1 MAFVPGGG
9 FYPTKKYTTTR
20 APYQVRRPS
29 PYKYSTPRPTTSAA
43 RYFRTGARIGL
54 AASMIRKYR
63 VKRKLKL
70 TKRIP
75 QGAGSTFSSF
85 TRGAKKMRSQ
95 YYAMWKNNQKYTV
108 TNLNSTRLSQ
118 SAYGKQGISSYQIMG
133 STTFSD
139 DLTRFASGGTPTTL
153 PAASLLYGSL
163 NIVSTFTNV
172 ELTTCYVD
180 IYELSPRFHIPSSS
194 YTPAAAWTA
203 GLLSETGVVSG
214 YQNDPYEKPF
224 RSRLFCHFYKV
235 DKIIRFELAPGES
248 HKHTSTYNINK
259 MIHGS
264 LVNAFT
270 YVKDYS
276 TFQMYVVSGTPINDT
291 TNTSL
296 VSTSTITVDIV
307 HNSSYTVTKP
317 ANIYDQT
324 VSTNSL
330 NNIVKANVVTDT
342 TIQADASA

>member
-1 MAFVPGGG
+1 MAFIPGGG
-9 FYPTKKYTTTR
+9 YNPQKRYTASS
-20 APYQVRRPS
+20 APYKIRRVYN
-29 PYKYSTPRPTTSAA
+29 PYNSRPRPMTSAA
-43 RYFRTGARIGL
+43 RYLKTGAKIAIAAGL
-54 AASMIRKYR
+54 TRKYR
-63 VKRKLKL
+63 IKRKL

-75 QGAGSTFSSF
+75 QGVGSTFSSF
-85 TRGAKKMRSQ
+85 TRGAKKMRRA

-108 TNLNSTRLSQ
+108 TNLSSTRLSQ
-118 SAYGKQGISSYQIMG
+118 AAYGKQGISTFQIMG

-139 DLTRFASGGTPTTL
+139 DLTRFAAGGTPTTL

-163 NIVSTFTNV
+163 NVVSTFTNV

-180 IYELSPRFHIPSSS
+180 IYELSPRFHIPSTGYAPSS
-194 YTPAAAWTA
+194 AWTV
-203 GLLSETGVVSG
+203 GLQAETGVVSG

-224 RSRLFCHFYKV
+224 RSRVFCHFYKV
-235 DKIIRFELAPGES
+235 DKILRFELAPGES
-248 HKHTSTYNINK
+248 HKHSSTYNINK

-307 HNSSYTVTKP
+307 HNASYSVTKP

-324 VSTNSL
+324 VSTNGL
-330 NNIVKANVVTDT
+330 NNITSAKVVTDT
-342 TIQADASA
+342 SVVSDGSA